1 MYHSD
6 SGLLQEPRRLTT
18 FYFLHGKVQSFLFI
32 YTPLDSLSEK
42 GALSI
47 DFSQCCFFHCNQ
59 GRRVFSLGNRAITEV
74 WRRRQKKTNGTTWIF
89 YRNRMKTF
97 WYEKW
102 SAFQVLSKTSKVV
115 TSFILF
121 ISRCETLLFASCKSN
136 FDMKIGLSVS
146 KRKCFTILNYRM

>member
-1 MYHSD
+1 MYH

-102 SAFQVLSKTSKVV
+102 SAFQVLQDIISDYIIYT
-115 TSFILF
+115 F
-121 ISRCETLLFASCKSN
+121 ISRCETLLFLVVNLILIWKLDYLFQN
-136 FDMKIGLSVS
+136 GSVS
-146 KRKCFTILNYRM
+146 QF